1 MKLGRIEVSGITRI
15 VFNREFVWERKEY
28 FGLVEPIWVK
38 IAEDGSWGYFS
49 CSIREPKEIRDM
61 LDYMLGNPA
70 YRMWV
75 HGDTLNI
82 VKEV

>member
-28 FGLVEPIWVK
+28 DGLVEPIWVK
-38 IAEDGSWGYFS
+38 IAEDESWLYV
-49 CSIREPKEIRDM
+49 RENKEIRDM
-61 LDYMLGNPA
+61 LDYMLDNPE